1 MNSQEKELSLTLSPN
16 DVNVIVASLGKQ
28 PLEAVND
35 VYQKIVSQVKSQIPR
50 PDETLPTE
58 DGD

>member
-35 VYQKIVSQVKSQIPR
+35 VYQKIVSQVKSQTPR
-50 PDETLPTE
+50 PGETLPTE